1 MHSHLGEKL
10 YHLGSNISELGAGV
24 GGEGPQY
31 EEGFSIIH
39 EQTIERSR
47 GAALCLPGAPAE
59 AVKQGWSPLACM
71 SLAFSRIQTGP
82 EHRLLKNEHRSV
94 MCRQINQ
101 ISLDFYGSPGASR
114 SKRQDM
120 EGG

>member
-1 MHSHLGEKL
+1 M
-10 YHLGSNISELGAGV
+10 

-39 EQTIERSR
+39 EQTIEGSR
-47 GAALCLPGAPAE
+47 GAALCLPGALTE

-71 SLAFSRIQTGP
+71 RLAFSRIQAGP
-82 EHRLLKNEHRSV
+82 GHRLLKNEHRRV

-101 ISLDFYGSPGASR
+101 ISLDFYGSPEASR
-114 SKRQDM
+114 SKTQDM